1 MKPIVHSMEAWCQL
15 TWRALVVCA
24 SANRRRDAPPVVRQ
38 RAAPAFRR
46 DLRQCLDE
54 SAAEAI
60 HEAGARGLPGETTA
74 GVPIPSARLS
84 VCAVSTQQFR
94 PRPPSAFWPARHAAQ
109 QPATAVLRRGCGL
122 PRRQRTDDQRSPLLW
137 RMWRLTCHANMGS
150 IFIGLTAGRYSTDTR
165 SRAESPASDAVQPVI
180 DLSIIA
186 ALQHRGRAMSSSSRL
201 LAWIE
206 PGSGQEF
213 EAAFVSAAMASRR
226 RPATRRCASPDEARQ
241 WVEGEAAALGVPVEW
256 TDQSPRTARVD

>member
-1 MKPIVHSMEAWCQL
+1 M
-15 TWRALVVCA
+15 
-24 SANRRRDAPPVVRQ
+24 
-38 RAAPAFRR
+38 RAASTPADRR
-46 DLRQCLDE
+46 SEKPAVVADVAAHVSCEHGIDLHWANGRQ
-54 SAAEAI
+54 
-60 HEAGARGLPGETTA
+60 
-74 GVPIPSARLS
+74 
-84 VCAVSTQQFR
+84 
-94 PRPPSAFWPARHAAQ
+94 
-109 QPATAVLRRGCGL
+109 
-122 PRRQRTDDQRSPLLW
+122 
-137 RMWRLTCHANMGS
+137 
-150 IFIGLTAGRYSTDTR
+150 YSTDTR
-165 SRAESPASDAVQPVI
+165 SRAESPASEAVQPVI
-180 DLSIIA
+180 DLSMIA